1 MRLRGVYLTLSL
13 IFLTSAITVTAQKN
27 KVAPSP
33 DTSAKEKDK
42 QKNKEKDGNVLK
54 GWVDGE
60 VSIIMSEEERKAF
73 KGLKR
78 DEERENFIE
87 NFWIRRDP
95 TPDSPENEFR
105 DDFYE
110 RVEYANDHFTSGIA
124 GSRTDRGKM
133 YILNGPPDEIES
145 HPSGGAYYRPPE
157 EGGGFTN
164 TFPFETWRYRH
175 LDGGIGKGENVIYE
189 FVDQSMSGEFKLE
202 YDPGAKDALRNVP
215 GAGLTD
221 YELANGLDKADRMK
235 KGNTLMGAMSADIPN
250 VNGSNEFDQLEK
262 FNNAYRPPDVKY
274 HDIVIPAQ
282 ARLSKSQ
289 VPFRHA
295 ESYIRVTSDS
305 STVKVPITI
314 QVLTKDFSFEK
325 IDDARVASV
334 HITGSI
340 SRADGRRYQ
349 GFSNDLKVV
358 VPEKDFIN
366 RLEVP
371 QMYQTIQYLG
381 PGKYK
386 VVVSVEDKKSQNI
399 GFDTILLTVP
409 RIPEQTLQA
418 SSMILAAAMVDLPK
432 NAIGNEQFALG
443 DKKVFPNVTGVFR
456 RDQNLNVW
464 QEIYGL
470 TVDSRNKASAKFEL
484 TISQNKQVVKK
495 IETDST
501 ELAGAGSHM
510 NYVNSV
516 PLSDM
521 NPGQYDVELRV
532 IDKMATDTSFVT
544 AGKFT
549 ISGGAAR

>member
-1 MRLRGVYLTLSL
+1 MSLRGVCLTLSL
-13 IFLTSAITVTAQKN
+13 IFLTSTITVTAQKN
-27 KVAPSP
+27 KVTPPP
-33 DTSAKEKDK
+33 DTTAKDKEKS
-42 QKNKEKDGNVLK
+42 KNKEEKEGVLK

-60 VSIIMSEEERKAF
+60 VSIIMSDEERKAF

-110 RVEYANDHFTSGIA
+110 RVEYANDHFASGIA

-133 YILNGPPDEIES
+133 YILNGPPDEIVS
-145 HPSGGAYYRPPE
+145 HPSGGAYYRTAE

-175 LDGGIGKGENVIYE
+175 IDGIGKGDNLIYE
-189 FVDQSMSGEFKLE
+189 FVDQSMSGEYKLE

-215 GAGLTD
+215 NAGLTD
-221 YELANGLDKADRMK
+221 YEIANGLDKSARLN
-235 KGNTLMGAMSADIPN
+235 KGNTLLGAMSPDIPN
-250 VNGSNEFDQLEK
+250 VYGNNEFDLLEK
-262 FNNAYRPPDVKY
+262 FNNAYKPPDVKY
-274 HDIVIPAQ
+274 NDIVIPTQ
-282 ARLSKSQ
+282 ARLSKNT
-289 VPFRHA
+289 VPFRYA
-295 ESYIRVTSDS
+295 KSYIRVTSDS

-314 QVLTKDFSFEK
+314 QVLTKDFAFEK

-334 HITGSI
+334 HITGAI
-340 SRADGRRYQ
+340 SRVDGRRFP

-358 VPEKDFIN
+358 IQEKDFIS

-386 VVVSVEDKKSQNI
+386 VVVTVEDKKSQNL
-399 GFDTILLTVP
+399 GFDTILLEVP
-409 RIPEQTLQA
+409 RIPEQSLQG
-418 SSMILAAAMVDLPK
+418 SSMILATAMVDLPRTS
-432 NAIGNEQFALG
+432 IGNEQFALG
-443 DKKVFPNVTGVFR
+443 DKKVFPNVTGVFK
-456 RDQNLNVW
+456 RDQSLNVW

-470 TVDSRNKASAKFEL
+470 TVDSKNKPSAKFEL
-484 TISQNKQVVKK
+484 SISQNKQIVKK
-495 IETDST
+495 LETDST
-501 ELAGAGSHM
+501 ELAGAGSHV

-516 PLSDM
+516 PLSDL

-532 IDKMATDTSFVT
+532 IDNLAKDTSFVT
-544 AGKFT
+544 SGKFT
-549 ISGGAAR
+549 ISGSAAR